1 MDLLQMSAPSD
12 DIKQVLIQ
20 LCRLRNL
27 KVPAN
32 ITLAKMNRTDEVWDI
47 YQAAD
52 NFVDLFRSGKVSDKF
67 LDRDLM

>member
-1 MDLLQMSAPSD
+1 MSAPSD

-20 LCRLRNL
+20 HCRLRNL

-52 NFVDLFRSGKVSDKF
+52 NFVDMFRSGKVSDKF